1 MEQGEVIVAYNFSS
15 SQTPRGDSGVYID
28 DRCIRPKNRVVSIRL
43 LSAQIPHTWPLAHPS
58 FQNTRFI
65 VEVTNGGP
73 IAQSVL
79 DLNPTGGNSVYEIN
93 ALAARAQTVL
103 TTAMP
108 LAGWTVTV
116 IDGRQL
122 GFAVGA
128 GWSFRF
134 VYSAPA
140 IPLFDAIRGAQLLG
154 LYDAITPVDQPGP
167 FVNAYLSGVLDLQP
181 VRYIYIIWKGTSV
194 TAEADGDDTAYGTF
208 VVPVSSNFGE
218 FTTFNPSSQFENQ
231 TFMRDR
237 VFDITDV
244 DIRVTGP
251 FGRPIPFNGGAI
263 SMLVEMKSN
272 HLRSKKRLYMD
283 EDVY

>member
-1 MEQGEVIVAYNFSS
+1 MESAEAIVAYNFSC

-28 DRCIRPKNRVVSIRL
+28 DRCLRPKNRVVSIRL

-58 FQNTRFI
+58 FQNTRFT
-65 VEVTNGGP
+65 VDVTNGGP
-73 IAQSVL
+73 ITQTTI
-79 DLNPTGGNSVYEIN
+79 DLNPTGDDNVYDIN
-93 ALAARAQTVL
+93 QLATRAQEVL
-103 TTAMP
+103 VAAMP
-108 LAGWTVTV
+108 LVGWTVTV
-116 IDGRQL
+116 TDGRQL
-122 GFAVGA
+122 TFAVGA
-128 GWSFRF
+128 GWGFRF
-134 VYSAPA
+134 VYNSPMALP
-140 IPLFDAIRGAQLLG
+140 FDAIRCAQLLG
-154 LYDAITPVDQPGP
+154 VYDAITPIDQPGP
-167 FVNAYLSGVLDLQP
+167 FVPVYLTGVLDLQP
-181 VRYIYIIWKGTSV
+181 IRYVYIVWKGAST

-218 FTTFNPSSQFENQ
+218 FTTFNPASQFENI

-237 VFDITDV
+237 SFDITDV

-283 EDVY
+283 E